1 MLSKLEDAIASGFN
15 DLKLHLHEEYAVIHS
30 SFESIQRTLQSVCN
44 QDLRRYTQKELA
56 PPTNESCEVAVGV
69 HQKSTG
75 ADESDFQLSTSL
87 EEANLFGKNVCVTR
101 ERVTNESELSHVSKS
116 KRRAIYRAPERSL
129 TMFQPIPP
137 GALASMADIDFEHT
151 DRIMRDDFSD
161 VFSSNE
167 NEQSAGSKS
176 FDGII
181 RSDSVVPA
189 CVETEGSKR
198 TREDLFMKQ
207 ILGSEGEWSESIFH
221 ASQASPNTVV
231 SRDRLPLPHKI
242 LSIFGILA
250 LPGCSQR
257 DIYGKVMLCLVFLLS
272 VVALHFAVVEDTI
285 MYSEIAS
292 VTFAVGTFCGLIAL
306 RVQDCRSLL
315 GPISKPLEGYA
326 SKHGFFAAW
335 MSTSMRHFWIVVI
348 LWLSSVLA
356 RAAPYYF
363 FDEIRH
369 PEVVLSLCVFA
380 GIAAVFGGI
389 MYLVLH
395 VTCCLELIVDMFCIR
410 FYSSRDFETG
420 VKEWNA
426 VQAILR
432 RAAHIIDGC
441 FMSVQAA
448 VGVTLLLSGSEIVT
462 ANWRGDARLA
472 KIAFLR
478 YSGWLPVAFL
488 ILYCLFRAAAVT
500 GRCLRAP
507 ALVNSLIC
515 SSEDSVNLERQYMV
529 AYMEQSKAGFY
540 FLGIRLTCF
549 MVFKCFYGLMLLTF
563 TLVTQLGSDG

>member
-44 QDLRRYTQKELA
+44 QDLRSNTQKALA
-56 PPTNESCEVAVGV
+56 LPTNESREVVAGL

-75 ADESDFQLSTSL
+75 ADESHFQPSNSF
-87 EEANLFGKNVCVTR
+87 EEANLYGKNISVSQEC
-101 ERVTNESELSHVSKS
+101 VTNESSLSHVSKS
-116 KRRAIYRAPERSL
+116 KRRAVIYRAPERHL
-129 TMFQPIPP
+129 TT
-137 GALASMADIDFEHT
+137 MADIDLEHT
-151 DRIMRDDFSD
+151 DRIMRDDFSS
-161 VFSSNE
+161 FHGSSG
-167 NEQSAGSKS
+167 NEQSSERKS
-176 FDGII
+176 FDGRT
-181 RSDSVVPA
+181 RSESLDVVGSVVVPA
-189 CVETEGSKR
+189 CGDTEGSRR
-198 TREDLFMKQ
+198 TRQDLFMKH

-221 ASQASPNTVV
+221 ASQAWPNTVV
-231 SRDRLPLPHKI
+231 PRDGLPLPHKI